1 MHVLIDWLR
10 PTLKWWDKMQG
21 VLNIIKPPHMTS
33 HDVVAIARRS
43 LGTKKIGHTGTLDPM
58 AAGVLPICIGRATK
72 IVELIQEDKKT
83 YRCEITLGA
92 VTDTQDVWGQILETS
107 SVEGITEEDV
117 KEVIKSFIGEIDQI
131 PPMFSA
137 LKVNGKKLYELAREG
152 VTVER
157 KSRRR
162 TIFNIVFIK
171 MIDNKVWLDVE
182 CSKGTYIR
190 TLCHDIGAKL
200 GCGAYMSFLL
210 RTATGIFTLDN
221 GISVEKLQSFKMEP
235 NLIGEHML
243 SVDEALCALPRGVVP
258 KALESKLRN
267 GVRIDLAKFCNP
279 EEMRIDQLVRIYI
292 EEEFLGIAKCRAV
305 QPLEVKMEKLFN
317 I

>member
-1 MHVLIDWLR
+1 
-10 PTLKWWDKMQG
+10 MQG

-58 AAGVLPICIGRATK
+58 AAGVLPICVGRATK

-83 YRCEITLGA
+83 YRCELTLGA
-92 VTDTQDVWGQILETS
+92 VTDTQDVWGEIQEERPYNH
-107 SVEGITEEDV
+107 VTEEQV
-117 KEVIKSFIGEIDQI
+117 REVAKKFIGEIDQV

-162 TIFNIVFIK
+162 TIFNIDFIK
-171 MIDNKVWLDVE
+171 MTDNKVWLDVQ

-190 TLCHDIGAKL
+190 TLCHDIGQML

-210 RTATGIFTLDN
+210 RTATGIFNLEN
-221 GISVEKLQSFKMEP
+221 GIDVETLQRFKEQP
-235 NLIGEHML
+235 ELIDQHML
-243 SVDEALCALPRGVVP
+243 SVDEALRELPKGHVP
-258 KALESKLRN
+258 KELESKLRN
-267 GVRIDLAKFCNP
+267 GVRLELAGFCD
-279 EEMRIDQLVRIYI
+279 EDEMSLNQLVRIYI
-292 EEEFLGIAKCRAV
+292 EEEFLGIAKCRATD
-305 QPLEVKMEKLFN
+305 PLEVKMEKLFN

>member
-1 MHVLIDWLR
+1 
-10 PTLKWWDKMQG
+10 MQG

-83 YRCEITLGA
+83 YRCELTLGA
-92 VTDTQDVWGQILETS
+92 VTDTQDVWGEILES
-107 SVEGITEEDV
+107 KSYDHVTEDQV
-117 KEVIKSFIGEIDQI
+117 REVIQTFIGEIDQI

-157 KSRRR
+157 ESRRR
-162 TIFNIVFIK
+162 TIFNIDFIK
-171 MIDNKVWLDVE
+171 MNENKVWLDVQ

-190 TLCHDIGAKL
+190 TLCHDIGDKL

-210 RTATGIFTLDN
+210 RTATGMFTLEN
-221 GISVEKLQSFKMEP
+221 GIDVEKLQSFKSNPEC
-235 NLIGEHML
+235 IDEHML
-243 SVDEALCALPRGVVP
+243 SVDQALCELPSAVAP
-258 KALESKLRN
+258 KKLEGKLRN
-267 GVRIDLAKFCNP
+267 GVRIDLAPYCDPQTMKV
-279 EEMRIDQLVRIYI
+279 DQLVRIYI
-292 EEEFLGIAKCRAV
+292 EDDFLGIAKCRSID
-305 QPLEVKMEKLFN
+305 PLEVKMEKLFN

>member
-1 MHVLIDWLR
+1 
-10 PTLKWWDKMQG
+10 MQG

-58 AAGVLPICIGRATK
+58 AAGVLPICVGRATK

-83 YRCEITLGA
+83 YRCELTLGA
-92 VTDTQDVWGQILETS
+92 VTDTQDVWGQIQEEHS
-107 SVEGITEEDV
+107 FDHVTEEQVRLVV
-117 KEVIKSFIGEIDQI
+117 KEFIGEIDQI

-157 KSRRR
+157 KSRKR
-162 TIFNIVFIK
+162 TIFNIDFIK
-171 MIDNKVWLDVE
+171 MIDNRVWLDVQ

-190 TLCHDIGAKL
+190 TLCHDIGQKL
-200 GCGAYMSFLL
+200 QCGAYMSFLL
-210 RTATGIFTLDN
+210 RTETGIFNLENGFDVETL
-221 GISVEKLQSFKMEP
+221 QRFKEEP
-235 NLIGEHML
+235 ELIKKHML
-243 SVDEALCALPRGVVP
+243 SVDEALCALPKGTVP
-258 KALESKLRN
+258 KTLESKLRN
-267 GVRIDLAKFCNP
+267 GVRIDLADYCNAD
-279 EEMRIDQLVRIYI
+279 EMKPDQLVRIYV
-292 EEEFLGIAKCRAV
+292 ENEFLGTAKCRSID
-305 QPLEVKMEKLFN
+305 PLVVKMEKLFN